1 MARTLQDA
9 KLDTRAA
16 RLRLKKRREPHWRSI
31 SEGLAVGYRRGAKGG
46 TWIARHYSAEH
57 GRRFHSIGTA
67 DDIADADDEHV
78 LSFDQAQGRAR
89 NWFAELARRDRGLI
103 RSGPY
108 TVMDC
113 LTEYLTW
120 FEGHRKSGVDTRSRI
135 EAHIAP
141 KLGEIQCARLTTAEI
156 QKWLRDLANSPA
168 RVRSKRDAK
177 KPNVRVLDKT
187 DPDAVRARRASAN
200 RTLTVLKAALNRAWR
215 EGGRIASDDA
225 WRRVDPFEEADS
237 ARVVYLTIAE
247 AQRLLN
253 GCAPDFRRLA
263 QGALASGARYGEL
276 AKLRASD
283 FNPDSGTLHV
293 RTSKSGKGRHIVLN
307 DEGIAFFRQLTA
319 GRAGNELTFQNE
331 GRLSR
336 AMEKERKKLQKAGTP
351 SDSVTVDDKGE
362 WRASEQARPMIE
374 AVERAKIKQAVSF
387 HTLRHTWASLAV
399 MNGMP
404 LMVVARNLG
413 HKDTRMVEKHYG
425 HLAPSYIA
433 DAIRAAAPKF
443 GIKPDRKLVSIGARV

>member
-1 MARTLQDA
+1 MARTLRDA
-9 KLDTRAA
+9 KLDTRASRQ
-16 RLRLKKRREPHWRSI
+16 RLRQRREPFWRSI
-31 SEGLAVGYRRGAKGG
+31 SEGLAVGYRKGSKGG
-46 TWIARHYSAEH
+46 TWIARHYSAEE
-57 GRRFHSIGTA
+57 GRRYQAIGTA
-67 DDIADADDEHV
+67 DDIADADGEHV
-78 LSFDQAQGRAR
+78 LSFDQAQGHAR
-89 NWFAELARRDRGLI
+89 NWFAELARRDRGEI
-103 RSGPY
+103 RTGPY
-108 TVMDC
+108 TVKDC

-120 FEGHRKSGVDTRSRI
+120 FEAHRKSGVDTRSRI
-135 EAHIAP
+135 ETHILP

-168 RVRSKRDAK
+168 QVRSKRDAK
-177 KPNVRVLDKT
+177 KPNVRELDKGE
-187 DPDAVRARRASAN
+187 PDAVRARRASAN

-215 EGGRIASDDA
+215 EGGKIASDDA
-225 WRRVDPFEEADS
+225 WRRVEPFEEADS
-237 ARVVYLTIAE
+237 ARVVYLTVAE

-253 GCAPDFRRLA
+253 GCVPDFRRLA

-276 AKLRASD
+276 AKLRAFD

-293 RTSKSGKGRHIVLN
+293 RTSKSGKGRYIVLN
-307 DEGIAFFRQLTA
+307 DEGVAFFRQLVA
-319 GRAGNELTFQNE
+319 GHAGDELIFRNE
-331 GRLSR
+331 GRINR
-336 AMEKERKKLQKAGTP
+336 AIEKECKKLQKAGKP
-351 SDSVTVDDKGE
+351 PDSVTVDDKGE
-362 WRASEQARPMIE
+362 WRASEQARPMTM

-433 DAIRAAAPKF
+433 DEIRRAAPKF
-443 GIKPDRKLVSIGARV
+443 GIKSDRKVVSIEARG